1 MVKRTPSDEA
11 DKKEEQQMRID
22 GKSSN
27 CELDLESDVN
37 QLLLILTS
45 TKKKMR
51 LMREQREVEN

>member
-45 TKKKMR
+45 TKKMR